1 MPIDSETI
9 KILINGGAVSLALVS
24 FYILFTSLNNH
35 KKQDNAMSSI
45 LKNLLKDSQDNTI
58 RFTSIINDN
67 QHDLLRI
74 IGETNKVTQE
84 NIVAIKEL
92 ISSIDKNNILWN
104 QKKQ

>member
-1 MPIDSETI
+1 
-9 KILINGGAVSLALVS
+9 
-24 FYILFTSLNNH
+24 
-35 KKQDNAMSSI
+35 MSSI